1 MKLVKTLAAKA
12 LIVTALGGLA
22 VMNGAIAAEAAP
34 QKVAITT
41 IVEHPALEEI
51 RKGIVDQLANERF
64 VDGKTIKID
73 YQNAQGSSATAGQ
86 IARKFVGD
94 NPAVIIPITTPSAQ
108 PVAAA
113 TRQIPVVFSAITDPL
128 AAKLVKQWGK
138 NAGNVAGV
146 SDQIP
151 LEPQVDLI
159 RTLVP
164 NVKTIGYV
172 YSPGEANS
180 VAVLEMLKAAAEK
193 EGISVLAVPAQRT
206 IDISTAA
213 RSLVGKVQVIYTS
226 TDNNVVSAYDALY
239 KVAVENK
246 IPLIAADFGSVE
258 RGAIAALATNQY
270 NIGVETGK
278 MAAQVLRGV
287 KVSDLETT
295 RMDDLDLYLN
305 PQAGQLQ
312 GVTIPQ
318 TLLDNATRV
327 VNAQ

>member
-1 MKLVKTLAAKA
+1 MKLTKTL
-12 LIVTALGGLA
+12 LVTALGSLA
-22 VMNGAIAAEAAP
+22 VISGTAAVAAAP

-51 RKGIVDQLANERF
+51 RKGIIDQLANEGF

-113 TRQIPVVFSAITDPL
+113 TRQIPVIFSAITDPL

-138 NAGNVAGV
+138 NEGNVAGV

-151 LEPQVDLI
+151 LEPQVELI

-164 NVKTIGYV
+164 NVKNIGYV
-172 YSPGEANS
+172 YSPGEVNS
-180 VAVLEMLKAAAEK
+180 VAVLEMLKVAAEK
-193 EGISVLAVPAQRT
+193 QGIGVLAVPAQRT

-213 RSLVGKVQVIYTS
+213 KSLVGKVQVIYTS

-270 NIGVETGK
+270 NVGVETGK

-287 KVSDLETT
+287 KVPDLATV
-295 RMDDLDLYLN
+295 RMTDLDLYLN
-305 PQAGQLQ
+305 PQAAALQ
-312 GVTIPQ
+312 GVSVPQ
-318 TLLDNATRV
+318 ALLEKATKIV
-327 VNAQ
+327 GAE

>member
-1 MKLVKTLAAKA
+1 MKLGKTLLA
-12 LIVTALGGLA
+12 TALGGLLFFSSA
-22 VMNGAIAAEAAP
+22 HADSTP
-34 QKVAITT
+34 QRVAITA
-41 IVEHPALEEI
+41 IVEHPALDEI
-51 RKGIVDQLANERF
+51 RKGIVDQLANEGF

-113 TRQIPVVFSAITDPL
+113 TRQIPVIFSAITDPI
-128 AAKLVKQWGK
+128 AAKLVKAWGK

-151 LEPQVDLI
+151 LEPQVELI
-159 RTLVP
+159 QTLVP
-164 NVKTIGYV
+164 KVQSIGYV

-180 VAVLEMLKAAAEK
+180 VAVLDMLKVAAEK
-193 EGISVLAVPAQRT
+193 QGLRVLAVPAQRT
-206 IDISTAA
+206 VDISTAA
-213 RSLVGKVQVIYTS
+213 RSLIGKVQVIYTA

-246 IPLIAADFGSVE
+246 IPLVAADFGSVE

-270 NIGVETGK
+270 NIGIETGK
-278 MAAQVLRGV
+278 MAAQVLRGA
-287 KVSDLETT
+287 KVSELETI
-295 RMDDLDLYLN
+295 RMPDQDLYLN
-305 PQAGQLQ
+305 PQAAKLQ
-312 GVTIPQ
+312 GVELPQ
-318 TLLDNATRV
+318 TLLENATRV
-327 VNAQ
+327 INP

>member
-1 MKLVKTLAAKA
+1 MTLAKTL
-12 LIVTALGGLA
+12 LTTALGSLVFFGNLQ
-22 VMNGAIAAEAAP
+22 AAQNDV

-51 RKGIVDQLANERF
+51 RKGIVEQLAKEGF
-64 VDGKTIKID
+64 VDGESIKID

-94 NPAVIIPITTPSAQ
+94 KPAVIIPITTPSAQ

-113 TRQIPVVFSAITDPL
+113 TRQIPVVFSAITDPIS
-128 AAKLVKQWGK
+128 AKLVKQWGK
-138 NAGNVAGV
+138 NEGNVAGI

-151 LEPQVDLI
+151 LEPQVELI
-159 RTLVP
+159 QTLVP
-164 NVKTIGYV
+164 NVKSIGYV
-172 YSPGEANS
+172 YSPGEVNS

-193 EGISVLAVPAQRT
+193 VGLSVVAVPAQRT

-270 NIGVETGK
+270 NVGVETGK
-278 MAAQVLRGV
+278 MAVQVLRGANIA
-287 KVSDLETT
+287 DLETI
-295 RMDDLDLYLN
+295 RMPDQDLYLN
-305 PQAGQLQ
+305 PQAATLQ
-312 GVTIPQ
+312 GVEIPAA
-318 TLLDNATRV
+318 LLEKATRLI
-327 VNAQ
+327 QP